1 VINYL
6 KALTNAFFVH
16 KVVRADVSGMKVFE
30 IGEKYYFEDLGLRNV
45 ISGTAI
51 ASDIHKLMEN
61 AVYLHLVHCGY
72 KVYVGKLRDKEI
84 DFMAE
89 RDGQKVYVQVSLT
102 IMEEVTRTR
111 EFGNL
116 MLIDDNYRKYV
127 VTLNDMIIGNDYKGI
142 RYINLGEFL
151 VQNI

>member
-1 VINYL
+1 
-6 KALTNAFFVH
+6 
-16 KVVRADVSGMKVFE
+16 
-30 IGEKYYFEDLGLRNV
+30 
-45 ISGTAI
+45 
-51 ASDIHKLMEN
+51 
-61 AVYLHLVHCGY
+61 
-72 KVYVGKLRDKEI
+72 
-84 DFMAE
+84 
-89 RDGQKVYVQVSLT
+89 VQVSLT
-102 IMEEVTRTR
+102 VMEEVTRTR